1 MLTRWGA
8 AMEDWLAGEYRIQRS
23 KMWGIR
29 PLGTNRSNLDLRKSP
44 VVGYTLVGFLGS
56 VFHSVKGQWGSN
68 VKSWRVCVADDDYDA
83 ASVLVQGLQANNY
96 EAVAVHTGEEALRV
110 CTEGNVDL
118 LLLDV
123 GMPDVDGYDVC
134 RRLKEGQTTRDMPV
148 VFVTVRGSDEDVN
161 RGYTLG
167 AADYIVKPYNLPIV
181 MLRIDAVMRTRQVAD
196 HIRSHP
202 DPIFDTAYTDLLTGL
217 RNRRYL
223 MERLQEEV
231 EKAHRYNHPVSCIVL
246 EVDDVNGVEEDM
258 GAAPLDDILVE
269 VAMTLRNESRT
280 YDILAR
286 YDGSIFVAVLPYS
299 PLKEAMCYARKIL
312 NQIDSITFNDPC
324 FPTEAKVSMGVVSCR
339 NSRAVGADQVLG
351 EAMKNLLKAKSKPE
365 QRLVAVDLNS

>member
-1 MLTRWGA
+1 M
-8 AMEDWLAGEYRIQRS
+8 
-23 KMWGIR
+23 
-29 PLGTNRSNLDLRKSP
+29 
-44 VVGYTLVGFLGS
+44 
-56 VFHSVKGQWGSN
+56 
-68 VKSWRVCVADDDYDA
+68 KSWRVCVADDDYDA

-110 CTEGNVDL
+110 CSEGRVDL

-123 GMPDVDGYDVC
+123 GMPDVDGYEVC
-134 RRLKEGQTTRDMPV
+134 RRLKEDQTTRDMPV

-161 RGYTLG
+161 HGYTLG

-196 HIRSHP
+196 HIRTNP

-246 EVDDVNGVEEDM
+246 EVDDVNAVEEDM

-324 FPTEAKVSMGVVSCR
+324 FPTEAKVSMGVVTCR
-339 NSRAVGADQVLG
+339 NSRAEGADQVLG

-365 QRLVAVDLNS
+365 QRFVAVDLNS